1 MKITAVRLLILLL
14 VINFISFA
22 QENNLINEA
31 RKIFNKNENIQI
43 SFVYKNS
50 NKEGQILYSKNFGEK
65 LIFGDYE
72 IVVKKDT
79 VFNFNKKINR
89 LVISIKDEEYS
100 NFSLKNILFDLPE
113 RCLIKQ
119 NGNELTLVPKN
130 PDAENFSVVKITF
143 GKNKLPK
150 HILFYGTDG
159 NKSFFEITN
168 YSFQKHFTK
177 NDFAIKTN
185 GKTKVIDFRE

>member
-14 VINFISFA
+14 VINIITFA
-22 QENNLINEA
+22 QENNLINKA
-31 RKIFNKNENIQI
+31 RKIFEKNENIQI

-50 NKEGQILYSKNFGEK
+50 NKDGQILYSKNFGEK

-89 LVISIKDEEYS
+89 FVISIKDEEYS

-119 NGNELTLVPKN
+119 NGNKLTLVPKN
-130 PDAENFSVVKITF
+130 PDAENFSTVKITF

-159 NKSFFEITN
+159 NKSVFEIIN

-177 NDFAIKTN
+177 NDFTIKTN